1 MIRAVLCDIEGTT
14 TSIAFAHEVLFPV
27 SYEKMESFLKEHW
40 NNPAISRELDA
51 LRAQI
56 TKENVTADD
65 VITLLRSWIRSDKK
79 ETNLKSIQGKIWKES
94 FESGTIRGHVY
105 PDVPVCFKKWKAEG
119 MKIAIFSSGSV
130 EAQQLIFRYSD
141 AGDLSPYIDAYFD
154 TTTGPKKEAAS
165 YRAIAEKLQASAEE
179 ILFLSDVEA
188 ELDAAREA
196 GMKTTLLIRDGKE
209 LQSSH
214 PVANNFNQVL

>member
-27 SYEKMESFLKEHW
+27 SYEKMESFIKTHW
-40 NNPAISRELDA
+40 NDPAISNELNV

-56 TKENVTADD
+56 NKESVTADD
-65 VITLLRSWIRSDKK
+65 VIALLRSWIRFDKK

-94 FESGTIRGHVY
+94 FETGGIRGHVY
-105 PDVPVCFKKWKAEG
+105 PDVPVCFRKWKAEG
-119 MKIAIFSSGSV
+119 LKIAIFSSGSV
-130 EAQQLIFRYSD
+130 EAQQLIFRYSET
-141 AGDLSPYIDAYFD
+141 GDLSSYIDAYFD
-154 TTTGPKKEAAS
+154 TTTGPKREATS
-165 YRAIAEKLQASAEE
+165 YRAIAEKLHTTADQ

-196 GMKTTLLIRDGKE
+196 GMKTTLLVREGNLVE
-209 LQSSH
+209 SSH
-214 PVANNFNQVL
+214 SIAEKLCVL